1 MQVLNIYKQIIS
13 IELIF
18 NGNSIS
24 LLQFLFVFSLEEL
37 NVLGQGYFSQFLFLQ

>member
-37 NVLGQGYFSQFLFLQ
+37 NVLAQGCFSQFLFLQ